1 MMEKNKTTENKGIDL
16 KEFFGLLCDSRNW
29 KTSFEHLILKARK
42 DLIFDNLVIYQTDF
56 ETGSLE
62 VVYAKSTGRGR
73 SAEADAS
80 WGDMLASRVLEENKL
95 ICEEPQ
101 QNNMENRLDSAYLL
115 GIPLLA
121 VENLPGVL
129 VFIRFG
135 GPSFC
140 DEDLSH
146 AHTLAGFTT
155 LLLRQKILHETTA
168 KIREIQASSQLQ
180 SDFINTISHELRSPL
195 GFIKGYATT
204 LLRTDTKWDQE
215 TQNEFLGIIERETN
229 NLTDLI
235 DDLLDSSRLQSG
247 QMKFEFN
254 PLRLDSLIRDEVT
267 RIRLTN
273 PTLKVELDFEGNIP
287 AICGDARK
295 LAQVFDNLLS
305 NAVKYAPDTLIK
317 ISLSRQN
324 DLLKIDFSDEGPG
337 IPEVYLPRIFSR
349 FFRVPEQSMK
359 AHGSGLGLYICKQ
372 IIEKHEGTLSVST
385 SSSGT
390 TFTIGLPI
398 NLAGMPGIKI
408 KEIENG
414 G

>member
-1 MMEKNKTTENKGIDL
+1 MMDKTSTNENKGIDPE
-16 KEFFGLLCDSRNW
+16 EFFGLLCTSKNW
-29 KTSFEHLILKARK
+29 KSSLDRLLVKARK

-56 ETGSLE
+56 ETQTIE

-80 WGDMLASRVLEENKL
+80 WGDTLAIRVLEEKKL

-101 QNNMENRLDSAYLL
+101 HLNAKNRLGSAYLL
-115 GIPLLA
+115 GIPLSTA
-121 VENLPGVL
+121 ENLPGVL

-135 GPSFC
+135 GPSYC
-140 DEDLSH
+140 EDDLSL
-146 AHTLAGFTT
+146 ANTLAGFTT
-155 LLLRQKILHETTA
+155 LLLRQKLLEETTN
-168 KIREIQASSQLQ
+168 KISEIQAVAQLQ
-180 SDFINTISHELRSPL
+180 TDFINTISHELRSPL

-215 TQNEFLGIIERETN
+215 TQNDFLGIIERETN

-247 QMKFEFN
+247 QMKFDFN
-254 PLRLDSLIRDEVT
+254 PLRIDSLIRDEVT

-273 PTLKVELDFEGNIP
+273 PALLVELDFETEIP

-305 NAVKYAPDTLIK
+305 NAVKYAPDSSIR
-317 ISLSRQN
+317 ISLSKQK
-324 DLLKIDFSDEGPG
+324 DLLRIDFTDQGPG
-337 IPEVYLPRIFSR
+337 IPDIYVPRIFTR

-359 AHGSGLGLYICKQ
+359 AHGTGLGLYICKQ
-372 IIEKHEGTLSVST
+372 IIEKHEGTISVSS

-390 TFTIGLPI
+390 TFTIDLPMTLSGNPGL
-398 NLAGMPGIKI
+398 K
-408 KEIENG
+408 KEEVDYG